1 MATDTA
7 PPTAIRES
15 DTITLPV
22 PPELARAY
30 RDAPPDEQR
39 KWHLVVEFS
48 LRALMNA
55 TPESLL
61 QLMDDIGRKA
71 REAGLTEA
79 ELNDILAESDDEGG
93 R

>member
-7 PPTAIRES
+7 PAAATQES
-15 DTITLPV
+15 DTITIRV
-22 PPELARAY
+22 TPELARAY
-30 RDAPPDEQR
+30 REASPEERR
-39 KWHLVVEFS
+39 KWHLVVGFS
-48 LRALMNA
+48 LRALMDS

-61 QLMDDIGRKA
+61 RLMDDVGRKA

-79 ELNDILAESDDEGG
+79 ELNDLLAETGDAGG